1 MLTYLFKR
9 KKTQEKQKLTGKGKI
24 NNEFIYEIL
33 NDNTCV
39 IINKK
44 SNETIFKLKFKNSI
58 FSIICLDNA
67 DLIFEQKE
75 KILIYRK
82 KEKEY
87 FFFQKID
94 IGQGDYA
101 QQEIITFYGCTG
113 NDKIKK
119 RYIFY
124 KIHKISGNRFIL
136 CSNYGLKFYGQ
147 NEKSKKYENI
157 YI

>member
-58 FSIICLDNA
+58 FSIICLDNV
-67 DLIFEQKE
+67 DLIFEQK
-75 KILIYRK
+75 
-82 KEKEY
+82 
-87 FFFQKID
+87 
-94 IGQGDYA
+94 
-101 QQEIITFYGCTG
+101 
-113 NDKIKK
+113 
-119 RYIFY
+119 
-124 KIHKISGNRFIL
+124 
-136 CSNYGLKFYGQ
+136 
-147 NEKSKKYENI
+147 
-157 YI
+157 